1 MDLSK
6 TAETEKYKIKI
17 ARNSL
22 LVAVFIVTM
31 KLIATI
37 LSGSL
42 AVLSELFHSSTD
54 LIAALATLISLNY
67 SSKPPD
73 DKHHYG
79 HDKIESF
86 SALFQVLILILM
98 CVYILYEAVDRII
111 HPTQNIDIDVFTFS
125 VIIIA
130 ILLDLWRSRVLKK
143 AAIKTKSQALEAD
156 SLHFSSDILSSVL
169 VLAGMFLY
177 RINPVFDPIAA
188 IAVSIIIIITT
199 FNLSK
204 KAFDTLLD
212 KTPKGLSEEIRNE
225 ILNIPGIESV
235 KSLRIRSTGAK
246 IFIDMVINIAR
257 TKLFSESHGILNAVE
272 RKIREIAPGADIV
285 IHPEPVETKDETI
298 NDKVRMIVNEAG
310 YKCHDIFSHKIGNE
324 IFTELH
330 IEIAHT
336 NNLVTA
342 HSDIDKLEKEIL
354 DKIPVINHI
363 KIHLDE
369 PSGLIY
375 ETEDITE
382 KSPELINKI
391 NEVIESVEDILH
403 FHDIRIISS
412 EGKIRVSLNC
422 EFHKGKTLEEVHEL
436 VTIYESRLFLK
447 LKKINP
453 KITNVI
459 IHAEPIGHE

>member
-6 TAETEKYKIKI
+6 PAEIEKYKIKI
-17 ARNSL
+17 ARNSFFVAFFIVSIK
-22 LVAVFIVTM
+22 LVAS
-31 KLIATI
+31 L

-73 DKHHYG
+73 DKHNYG

-98 CVYILYEAVDRII
+98 CVYILYEAVVRII
-111 HPTQNIDIDVFTFS
+111 HPPDNIDIDAFTFS
-125 VIIIA
+125 AILIA
-130 ILLDLWRSRVLKK
+130 IALDLWRSRVLKK

-156 SLHFSSDILSSVL
+156 SLHFSSDILSSVF

-177 RINPVFDPIAA
+177 RVNHVFDPIAA

-212 KTPKGLSEEIRNE
+212 KTPKGLSEKIRNE
-225 ILNIPGIESV
+225 VLNIPGIESI
-235 KSLRIRSTGAK
+235 KSLRIRSTGAR
-246 IFIDMVINIAR
+246 IFIDMVIHIAR
-257 TKLFSESHGILNAVE
+257 TRLFSESHGIINAVE
-272 RKIREIAPGADIV
+272 RKIQEIAPGADIV
-285 IHPEPVETKDETI
+285 IHPEPIETKDETI

-310 YKCHDIFSHKIGNE
+310 YKCHDIFSHKIGEE

-342 HSDIDKLEKEIL
+342 HQDIDKLEKEIL

-369 PSGLIY
+369 PSGFIY
-375 ETEDITE
+375 DTEDITAQ
-382 KSPELINKI
+382 SPDLTNKI
-391 NEVIESVEDILH
+391 NEVISSVDDILH
-403 FHDIRIISS
+403 FHDIRIILS

-422 EFHKGKTLEEVHEL
+422 EFQEGKTLEEVHEL

-453 KITNVI
+453 KISNVI

>member
-422 EFHKGKTLEEVHEL
+422 EFHEGKTLEEVHEL

>member
-1 MDLSK
+1 MELSK
-6 TAETEKYKIKI
+6 TFEIQKYKIKI
-17 ARNSL
+17 ARNSFFVAIFIVSIK
-22 LVAVFIVTM
+22 LVA
-31 KLIATI
+31 AI

-54 LIAALATLISLNY
+54 LIAALATLISLHY
-67 SSKPPD
+67 SGKPPD
-73 DKHHYG
+73 EKHNYG

-86 SALFQVLILILM
+86 SALFQVLILILI

-111 HPTQNIDIDVFTFS
+111 HPPKNIDIDAFTFS
-125 VIIIA
+125 VILIA
-130 ILLDLWRSRVLKK
+130 IVLDIWRSRVLKK
-143 AAIKTKSQALEAD
+143 AAIATKSQALEAD
-156 SLHFSSDILSSVL
+156 SLHFSSDIFSSVV

-177 RINPVFDPIAA
+177 RVNPIFDPIAA
-188 IAVSIIIIITT
+188 IAVSIIIIFTT

-212 KTPKGLSEEIRNE
+212 KTPKGLHDKIRGDV
-225 ILNIPGIESV
+225 LNINGIESV

-246 IFIDMVINIAR
+246 IFIDMVIGIAR
-257 TKLFSESHGILNAVE
+257 TKLFSESHGILNVVE
-272 RKIREIAPGADIV
+272 RRILDIAPGADIV

-298 NDKVRMIVNEAG
+298 NDKVKMLVNEAG

-330 IEIAHT
+330 IEITHT
-336 NNLVTA
+336 NSLVTA
-342 HSDIDKLEKEIL
+342 HNDIDYLEKEIL
-354 DKIPVINHI
+354 SKIPLINHI

-369 PSGLIY
+369 PSGLLY

-382 KSPELINKI
+382 ESPELTGKI
-391 NEVIESVEDILH
+391 NEVINSADEILH

-422 EFHKGKTLEEVHEL
+422 EFHEGKTLEEVHEL
-436 VTIYESRLFLK
+436 VTIYESKLFLK

-453 KITNVI
+453 KISNVI